1 MLDKGVVITGDVR
14 IFMGDVQ
21 LITVKI
27 RL

>member
-1 MLDKGVVITGDVR
+1 MTGDVR
-14 IFMGDVQ
+14 IFIGDVQ